1 MASVIIGHGA
11 LCCLTELWLKQ
22 QSAAMVGRLRLK
34 FFDVVV
40 IAIVLAII
48 ACGLLL
54 PGNMKYWGMMAL
66 TFFMMLLLVVTDWF
80 E

>member
-1 MASVIIGHGA
+1 
-11 LCCLTELWLKQ
+11 
-22 QSAAMVGRLRLK
+22 MVGRLRLK